1 MDWAFDITIK
11 NRKILESILDN
22 SSLEA
27 LNKIPTG
34 FTNNI
39 IWNIAHVIVTQQILV
54 YRLSGL
60 PYLIPEDLV
69 SRFKKGTSPE
79 ADLNQIEVSEI
90 RSLLFEPIEKTQ
102 ADYRK
107 GVFFSFEEYTVSTK
121 STLTK
126 VEEAIDF
133 NNFHEGIHL
142 GVILSL
148 RKFI

>member
-79 ADLNQIEVSEI
+79 ADLNQS
-90 RSLLFEPIEKTQ
+90 
-102 ADYRK
+102 
-107 GVFFSFEEYTVSTK
+107 
-121 STLTK
+121 
-126 VEEAIDF
+126 
-133 NNFHEGIHL
+133 N
-142 GVILSL
+142 GVIHEIDSVILPS
-148 RKFI
+148 KI